1 MVKSVIAREVS
12 LSGQL
17 WQGVGKNL
25 PKGSRILHVV
35 VAG

>member
-25 PKGSRILHVV
+25 PRG
-35 VAG
+35 AAYYM